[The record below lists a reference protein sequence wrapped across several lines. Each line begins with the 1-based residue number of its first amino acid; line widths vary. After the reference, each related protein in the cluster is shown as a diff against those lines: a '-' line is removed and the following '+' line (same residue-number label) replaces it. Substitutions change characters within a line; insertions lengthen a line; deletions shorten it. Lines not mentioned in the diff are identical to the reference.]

1 MQCFGITVK
10 GVDNHGSFYVN
21 HTVLANDLEEADKII
36 INFYLSCKDEKLL
49 ELDQAILLEN
59 KYNTNIPQI
68 LETLGKI
75 YFTN

>member
-10 GVDNHGSFYVN
+10 GIDDQGSFYVN

-36 INFYLSCKDEKLL
+36 INFYLSCENESLL
-49 ELDQAILLEN
+49 ELDQAILLEH
-59 KYNTNIPQI
+59 KYYTNTPQI
-68 LETLGKI
+68 LDTLGKI